1 MQRLKLILIG
11 LLMSFAIV
19 QAQGDSV
26 LRIGVLSDERGA
38 VANGARL
45 AAQEINDSGGVQGA
59 DGTIFR
65 LELVVQPPGSALEQA
80 VPMLRDS
87 AVIAVVGPE
96 TNEEVLNGLPLLQ
109 SLGVPVLTS
118 ATGDTIITSDSS
130 GRLFRTRAA
139 EVIQSQALASF
150 LINEFGLQRIA
161 TVQLDVA
168 STASVIG
175 FSSSASALGVTP
187 QPALLLRQAEDVA
200 GFVQQLIQ
208 ADPEVVATYGS
219 PALAGT
225 LYRDLRSG
233 GWQGI
238 FAYNQPDD
246 ETFRAVV
253 PLDQL
258 PGIISTT
265 TWAFTSV
272 DSVSVTF
279 LNAFI
284 RSFGELPGAVEA
296 SAYDSIKL
304 IAQAVGQP
312 GDLQS
317 NLRALD
323 NVRGVQG
330 NLRPAQL
337 SGEIS
342 NNVAITR
349 LGTYGAP
356 EVLAR
361 YEGSQRLPPDQP
373 TILPDITPTT
383 AATPTPEGVTIT
395 ITNPRQNVRSG
406 PSISYDILG
415 QLNQGD
421 QARVIGASIDYTWV
435 VIDFRGQ
442 QGWLATYLLEV
453 FGDLNSVPIIAP
465 PPTPTPGV
473 TPSPTLAPEADIV
486 IDAAG
491 VLPSPIV
498 PGQPFTVSVTIRN
511 AGNSNAGTFSIA
523 ANFPP
528 NNLNLT
534 ALVPSLNAGQSVIIT
549 LSGTLTNTGYYTT
562 AILADSN
569 NQIPEGSFGELNNT
583 YNFSYLVDRPIRNQ
597 GSQTLNLGDTIDLE
611 GDFVQGDANWN
622 ADGEIALDAIFGA
635 KLGIIAGSDISAVH
649 WDLINPGVINRDTI
663 PRAEI
668 NLGTL
673 IGIIT
678 ADGNR
683 GVMRVDSVTDTQ
695 LTVTF
700 KVYQG

>member
-1 MQRLKLILIG
+1 MQQLKLILMG
-11 LLMSFAIV
+11 LLMSFTIV
-19 QAQGDSV
+19 QAQGQPV
-26 LRIGVLSDERGA
+26 LRIGVLDDERGA
-38 VANGARL
+38 VASGATL
-45 AAQEINDSGGVQGA
+45 AAQEINDGGGVPGS
-59 DGTIFR
+59 DGTFFR
-65 LELVVQPPGSALEQA
+65 LELIVQPPGASLDQA
-80 VPMLRDS
+80 VITLRDS
-87 AVIAVVGPE
+87 AVIAVLGPE

-109 SLGVPVLTS
+109 SLGVPVLTP
-118 ATGDTIITSDSS
+118 ATGDTIITSDTS
-130 GRLFRTRAA
+130 GRLVRIRAA

-150 LINEFGLQRIA
+150 LINEFGLRRIA

-187 QPALLLRQAEDVA
+187 QPALLLRQNEDIP

-225 LYRDLRSG
+225 LYRDLRAG

-238 FAYNQPDD
+238 FAYNQTDD
-246 ETFRAVV
+246 ETFQGVV
-253 PLDQL
+253 PVDQL
-258 PGIISTT
+258 PGIISTS
-265 TWAFTSV
+265 TWSFTSA

-284 RSFGELPGAVEA
+284 RSFGALPGAVEA
-296 SAYDSIKL
+296 SAYDSVKL
-304 IAQAVGQP
+304 LAQAVGQP
-312 GDLQS
+312 GDLAT

-337 SGEIS
+337 SSEIS
-342 NNVAITR
+342 NNVTITR
-349 LGTYGAP
+349 LGAYGAP

-361 YEGSQRLPPDQP
+361 YEGSQRLPADQP
-373 TILPDITPTT
+373 SILPDLTPTA
-383 AATPTPEGVTIT
+383 AATPTPEGVSIT
-395 ITNPRQNVRSG
+395 ITNARQNVRSG
-406 PSISYDILG
+406 PSISYEILG

-453 FGDLNSVPIIAP
+453 FGELNTVPIIAP
-465 PPTPTPGV
+465 PPTPTPGI

-498 PGQPFTVSVTIRN
+498 PGQPFTVSVTVRN

-523 ANFPP
+523 ATFPP
-528 NNLNLT
+528 NNVYLA
-534 ALVPSLNAGQSVIIT
+534 ALVPSLNAGQSAIVT
-549 LSGTLTNTGYYTT
+549 LSATLTNTGFYTT
-562 AILADSN
+562 AILTDIN

-583 YNFSYLVDRPIRNQ
+583 FNFSYLVDRPLRNQ
-597 GSQTLNLGDTIDLE
+597 GAQTLNLGDTIDLE

-635 KLGIIAGSDISAVH
+635 KLGVIAGSDISAVH
-649 WDLINPGVINRDTI
+649 WDLINPAVINRDTI
-663 PRAEI
+663 PRPEI

-678 ADGNR
+678 ANGNR